1 MKNNNN
7 FYRKFYD
14 YEEIRI
20 NKWSA

>member
-7 FYRKFYD
+7 FYRNFYD

-20 NKWSA
+20 DRWNV